1 MTNESKHMKGDRVIW
16 MVVILLSLLSLLAVY
31 SSTGTLAYKYQE
43 GNTIYYMVKHLVI
56 LTFGFV
62 LMYLAHKVKYTY
74 YSRIFQVTLYIAILL
89 LVLTLVFGKDI
100 NDAKRALQLPFG
112 LTFQASDLAKLT
124 LIIYL
129 ARILTRKQDVLHD
142 FKSLFLPVM
151 LPVIVV
157 CGLILPG
164 NLSTA
169 VMLFITSLVLL
180 FIGRTRWL
188 NLLRLVGI
196 AAAAFVIFIGILMLL
211 PKEKQGRLSTWEHR
225 LENYFSGGGASGDQE
240 EDQVVQSKIA
250 VVSGGIFGKMPGNS
264 TQRNFLSHPYSDFIY
279 AIILEEY
286 GLIGGAFVVLLY
298 MILLFRAV
306 RIVTKTPRT
315 FGAFLTIGVAFSL
328 VFQALINMGVAVD
341 LLPVTGQPLP
351 LVSMGGTSIWFTS
364 LSIGIILSV
373 SKEVS
378 QGTPDKDPEEI
389 QEQYATT

>member
-1 MTNESKHMKGDRVIW
+1 MSEELTHIKGDRVIW
-16 MVVILLSLLSLLAVY
+16 MVVVILSLLSLLAVY

-43 GNTIYYMVKHLVI
+43 GNTVYYLIKHMII
-56 LTFGFV
+56 LALGFI

-74 YSRIFQVTLYIAILL
+74 YSRIFQVALYIAIPLL
-89 LVLTLVFGKDI
+89 IVTLFFGKDV
-100 NDAKRALQLPFG
+100 NEAKRALPLPFG

-129 ARILTRKQDVLHD
+129 ARILTKKQEALHD

-151 LPVIVV
+151 LPIILV
-157 CGLILPG
+157 CGLILPS

-180 FIGRTRWL
+180 FIGRVRFL
-188 NLLRLVGI
+188 NLIRFVGI
-196 AAAAFVIFIGILMLL
+196 AVGALVLFICVLLLL
-211 PKEKQGRLSTWEHR
+211 PKEKQGRLETWQHR
-225 LENYFSGGGASGDQE
+225 IETFSGWRQE
-240 EDQVVQSKIA
+240 EDQVTQSKIA
-250 VVSGGIFGKMPGNS
+250 VASGGIFGKMPGNS
-264 TQRNFLSHPYSDFIY
+264 TQRNFLSHPYSDFIF
-279 AIILEEY
+279 AIVLEEY
-286 GLIGGAFVVLLY
+286 GLLGGAFVVLLY

-306 RIVTKTPRT
+306 RIVTKIPRT

-378 QGTPDKDPEEI
+378 KGAKDEEPEEI
-389 QEQYATT
+389 QENYATT

>member
-1 MTNESKHMKGDRVIW
+1 MPSESKHIKGDLVIW

-31 SSTGTLAYKYQE
+31 SSTGTLAYIYQE
-43 GNTIYYMVKHLVI
+43 GNTIYYMVKHFII
-56 LTFGFV
+56 LLLGFL
-62 LMYLAHKVKYTY
+62 LMYVAHKVKYTY
-74 YSRIFQVTLYIAILL
+74 YSRIFQITLYIAILL
-89 LVLTLVFGKDI
+89 LVLTLIFGKDI

-112 LTFQASDLAKLT
+112 LTFQAADLAKLT

-151 LPVIVV
+151 LPILIV

-169 VMLFITSLVLL
+169 VMLFGTSLVLM
-180 FIGRTRWL
+180 FIGRIKWL
-188 NLLRLVGI
+188 NLLKFISISI
-196 AAAAFVIFIGILMLL
+196 AAFIMFIGILMIL
-211 PKEKQGRLSTWEHR
+211 PTERQGRLKTWENR
-225 LENYFSGGGASGDQE
+225 IERFFSGEDQPE
-240 EDQVVQSKIA
+240 DDQVVQSKIA
-250 VVSGGIFGKMPGNS
+250 VVSGGFFGKMPGNS
-264 TQRNFLSHPYSDFIY
+264 SQRNFLSHPYSDFIF

-286 GLIGGAFVVLLY
+286 GLLGGSFVVLLY

-306 RIVTKTPRT
+306 RIVTKIPRT
-315 FGAFLTIGVAFSL
+315 FGAFLTIGVTFSL

-373 SKEVS
+373 SKEVNK
-378 QGTPDKDPEEI
+378 GVPDKEPETI
-389 QEQYATT
+389 QETYATT

>member
-1 MTNESKHMKGDRVIW
+1 MSTENKLLQGDRVIW

-31 SSTGTLAYKYQE
+31 SSTGTLAYQHKE
-43 GNTIYYMVKHLVI
+43 GNTIYYMVKHLII
-56 LTFGFV
+56 LAMGFI
-62 LMYLAHKVKYTY
+62 LMILAHKVKYTY
-74 YSRIFQVTLYIAILL
+74 YSRIFQITLYVAILL
-89 LVLTLVFGKDI
+89 LVITLIFGKDV
-100 NDAKRALQLPFG
+100 NDAKRALELPFG

-129 ARILTRKQDVLHD
+129 ARILTKKQDALHD
-142 FKSLFLPVM
+142 FRSLFLPVM
-151 LPVIVV
+151 VPIIVV

-169 VMLFITSLVLL
+169 VMLFVTSLVLL
-180 FIGRTRWL
+180 FIGRIRWL

-196 AAAAFVIFIGILMLL
+196 AVAAFVIFIGVLMLL
-211 PKEKQGRLSTWEHR
+211 PDSMQGRLKTWENR
-225 LENYFSGGGASGDQE
+225 MDSYFAGGEEEE

-264 TQRNFLSHPYSDFIY
+264 TQRNFLSHPYSDFIF
-279 AIILEEY
+279 AIIIEEY
-286 GLIGGAFVVLLY
+286 GLIGGSFVVLLY

-306 RIVTKTPRT
+306 RIVIKSPRT

-328 VFQALINMGVAVD
+328 VFQALINMGVAVN
-341 LLPVTGQPLP
+341 LLPVTGQTLP

-373 SKEVS
+373 SREVNK
-378 QGTPDKDPEEI
+378 GIPDQEPNEMEE
-389 QEQYATT
+389 QFVTT

>member
-1 MTNESKHMKGDRVIW
+1 MTGENKHMKGDRVIW

-43 GNTIYYMVKHLVI
+43 GNTIYYMVKHMII
-56 LTFGFV
+56 LALGFG

-74 YSRIFQVTLYIAILL
+74 YSRIFQVALYVAILL
-89 LVLTLVFGKDI
+89 LIVTLIFGKDV
-100 NDAKRALQLPFG
+100 NEAKRALQLPFG
-112 LTFQASDLAKLT
+112 LTFQAADLAKLT

-129 ARILTRKQDVLHD
+129 ARELTKKQEVIHE

-151 LPVIVV
+151 LPILVV

-169 VMLFITSLVLL
+169 VMLFVTSLVLL
-180 FIGRTRWL
+180 FIGRIRIL
-188 NLLRLVGI
+188 NLMKLVGI
-196 AAAAFVIFIGILMLL
+196 AIAAFLLFIGVLMLL
-211 PKEKQGRLSTWEHR
+211 PQGSQGRLKTWENR
-225 LENYFSGGGASGDQE
+225 MESFLAGSDQQE
-240 EDQVVQSKIA
+240 DDQVVQSKIA

-264 TQRNFLSHPYSDFIY
+264 TQRNFLSHPYSDFIF

-286 GLIGGAFVVLLY
+286 GLLGGSFVVLLY

-373 SKEVS
+373 SKEVGK
-378 QGTPDKDPEEI
+378 GTVENEPKEPEE
-389 QEQYATT
+389 QYVTA

>member
-1 MTNESKHMKGDRVIW
+1 MSDGLTHMKGDRVIW
-16 MVVILLSLLSLLAVY
+16 MVVVLLSLLSLLAVY

-43 GNTIYYMVKHLVI
+43 GNTIYYMVKHLII
-56 LTFGFV
+56 LSLGFV

-74 YSRIFQVTLYIAILL
+74 YSRIFQIALYIAIPLL
-89 LVLTLVFGKDI
+89 IVTLFLGKDV
-100 NDAKRALQLPFG
+100 NEAKRALPLPFG

-129 ARILTRKQDVLHD
+129 ARILTKKQEALHD

-151 LPVIVV
+151 VPIILV
-157 CGLILPG
+157 CGLILPS

-180 FIGRTRWL
+180 FIGRIRWK
-188 NLLRLVGI
+188 NLFRLMGI
-196 AAAAFVIFIGILMLL
+196 AAGALALFICILLL
-211 PKEKQGRLSTWEHR
+211 MPKEKQGRLETWKHR
-225 LENYFSGGGASGDQE
+225 IESFVSGGGEE

-250 VVSGGIFGKMPGNS
+250 VASGGVIGKMPGNS
-264 TQRNFLSHPYSDFIY
+264 TQRNFLSHPYSDFIF
-279 AIILEEY
+279 AIVLEEY

-306 RIVTKTPRT
+306 RIVTKIPRT

-364 LSIGIILSV
+364 VSIGIILSV
-373 SKEVS
+373 SKEVNK
-378 QGTPDKDPEEI
+378 GAKDEEPEEI
-389 QEQYATT
+389 QEKYATA

>member
-1 MTNESKHMKGDRVIW
+1 MSEELTHIKGDRVIW
-16 MVVILLSLLSLLAVY
+16 MVVVILSLLSLLAVY

-43 GNTIYYMVKHLVI
+43 GNTVYYLIKHMII
-56 LTFGFV
+56 LALGFI

-74 YSRIFQVTLYIAILL
+74 YSRIFQVALYIAIPLL
-89 LVLTLVFGKDI
+89 IVTLFFGKDV
-100 NDAKRALQLPFG
+100 NEAKRALPLPFG

-129 ARILTRKQDVLHD
+129 ARILTKKQGALHD

-151 LPVIVV
+151 LPIILV
-157 CGLILPG
+157 CGLILPS

-169 VMLFITSLVLL
+169 VMLYVTSLVLM
-180 FIGRTRWL
+180 FIGRVRFL
-188 NLLRLVGI
+188 NLIKFVGI
-196 AAAAFVIFIGILMLL
+196 AVGALFLFICVLLLL
-211 PKEKQGRLSTWEHR
+211 PKEKQGRLETWQHR
-225 LENYFSGGGASGDQE
+225 IETFSGGGQE
-240 EDQVVQSKIA
+240 EDQVTQSKIA
-250 VVSGGIFGKMPGNS
+250 VASGGVFGKMPGNS
-264 TQRNFLSHPYSDFIY
+264 TQRNFLSHPYSDFIF

-306 RIVTKTPRT
+306 RIVTKIPRT

-351 LVSMGGTSIWFTS
+351 LISMGGTSIWFTS

-373 SKEVS
+373 SREVS
-378 QGTPDKDPEEI
+378 KGAKDEEPEEI

>member
-1 MTNESKHMKGDRVIW
+1 MPNESKHMKGDRVIW
-16 MVVILLSLLSLLAVY
+16 MVVILLSILSLLAVY

-43 GNTIYYMVKHLVI
+43 GNTIYYMTKHLVI
-56 LTFGFV
+56 LVLGFV

-74 YSRIFQVTLYIAILL
+74 YSRIFQVTLYVAIAL
-89 LVLTLVFGKDI
+89 LVVTLIFGKDI
-100 NDAKRALQLPFG
+100 NGAKRALQLPFG

-129 ARILTRKQDVLHD
+129 ARVLTKKQDVLND
-142 FKSLFLPVM
+142 FRSLFLPVM
-151 LPVIVV
+151 VPIIVV

-169 VMLFITSLVLL
+169 VMLFITCMVLL
-180 FIGRTRWL
+180 FIGRIHWK

-196 AAAAFVIFIGILMLL
+196 AVLAFVLFIGVLMILPPEM
-211 PKEKQGRLSTWEHR
+211 QGRLRTWEHR
-225 LENYFSGGGASGDQE
+225 LESFFTGGGPGGEE
-240 EDQVVQSKIA
+240 EDQVLQSKIA
-250 VVSGGIFGKMPGNS
+250 VVSGGVLGKMPGNS
-264 TQRNFLSHPYSDFIY
+264 TQRNFLSHPYSDFIF

-286 GLIGGAFVVLLY
+286 GLLGGSFVVLLY

-306 RIVTKTPRT
+306 RIVTKSPRT

-373 SKEVS
+373 SREVS
-378 QGTPDKDPEEI
+378 KGNIEEEPEEI
-389 QEQYATT
+389 QEIYATT

>member
-1 MTNESKHMKGDRVIW
+1 MSADNKILQGDRVIW

-43 GNTIYYMVKHLVI
+43 GNTIYYMVKHLII
-56 LTFGFV
+56 LTMGFI
-62 LMYLAHKVKYTY
+62 LMILAHKVKYTY
-74 YSRIFQVTLYIAILL
+74 YSRIFQVTLYVAILL
-89 LVLTLVFGKDI
+89 LVVTLIFGKDI
-100 NDAKRALQLPFG
+100 NDARRALELPFG

-129 ARILTRKQDVLHD
+129 ARILTKKQDALHD

-151 LPVIVV
+151 VPIIVV

-169 VMLFITSLVLL
+169 VMLFVTSLVLL
-180 FIGRTRWL
+180 FIGRIRWL
-188 NLLRLVGI
+188 NILKLIGI
-196 AAAAFVIFIGILMLL
+196 AVAAFIIFIGILLLL
-211 PKEKQGRLSTWEHR
+211 PESKQGRLKTWENR
-225 LENYFSGGGASGDQE
+225 MESYFAGGEEVE

-264 TQRNFLSHPYSDFIY
+264 TQRNFLSHPYSDFIF

-286 GLIGGAFVVLLY
+286 GLIGGSFVVLLY
-298 MILLFRAV
+298 MILLFRSV
-306 RIVTKTPRT
+306 RIVIKSPRT

-373 SKEVS
+373 SREVS
-378 QGTPDKDPEEI
+378 KGAPDQETDEI

>member
-1 MTNESKHMKGDRVIW
+1 MTGENKHMKGDRVIW

-43 GNTIYYMVKHLVI
+43 GNTIYYMVKHMII
-56 LTFGFV
+56 LALGFG

-74 YSRIFQVTLYIAILL
+74 YSRIFQVALYVAILL
-89 LVLTLVFGKDI
+89 LIVTLIFGKDV
-100 NDAKRALQLPFG
+100 NEAKRALQLPFG
-112 LTFQASDLAKLT
+112 LTFQAADLAKLT

-129 ARILTRKQDVLHD
+129 ARELTKKQEVIHE
-142 FKSLFLPVM
+142 FKSLFIPVM
-151 LPVIVV
+151 LPILVV

-169 VMLFITSLVLL
+169 VMLFVTSLVLL
-180 FIGRTRWL
+180 FIGRIRIL
-188 NLLRLVGI
+188 NLMKLVGI
-196 AAAAFVIFIGILMLL
+196 AIAAFLLFIGVLMLL
-211 PKEKQGRLSTWEHR
+211 PQGSQGRLKTWENR
-225 LENYFSGGGASGDQE
+225 MESFLAGSDQQE
-240 EDQVVQSKIA
+240 DDQVVQSKIA

-264 TQRNFLSHPYSDFIY
+264 TQRNFLSHPYSDFIF

-286 GLIGGAFVVLLY
+286 GLLGGSFVVLLY

-373 SKEVS
+373 SKEVGK
-378 QGTPDKDPEEI
+378 GTVENEPKEPEE
-389 QEQYATT
+389 QYVTA

>member
-1 MTNESKHMKGDRVIW
+1 MPTENKLLQGDRVIW

-31 SSTGTLAYKYQE
+31 SSTGTLSYKYQE
-43 GNTIYYMVKHLVI
+43 GNTIYYMVKHLII
-56 LTFGFV
+56 LAMGFV
-62 LMYLAHKVKYTY
+62 LMILAHKVKYTY
-74 YSRIFQVTLYIAILL
+74 YSRIFQITLYVAILL
-89 LVLTLVFGKDI
+89 LVITLIFGKDV
-100 NDAKRALQLPFG
+100 NDAKRALELPFG

-129 ARILTRKQDVLHD
+129 ARILTKKQDDLHD

-151 LPVIVV
+151 VPIIVV

-169 VMLFITSLVLL
+169 VMLFVTCFVLL
-180 FIGRTRWL
+180 FIGRIRWL
-188 NLLRLVGI
+188 NLLRLIGI
-196 AAAAFVIFIGILMLL
+196 AVAAFIIFIGVLMLL
-211 PKEKQGRLSTWEHR
+211 PEHMQGRLKTWENR
-225 LENYFSGGGASGDQE
+225 MESYFAGGAEEE

-250 VVSGGIFGKMPGNS
+250 VVSGGILGKMPGNS
-264 TQRNFLSHPYSDFIY
+264 TQRNFLSHPYSDFIF
-279 AIILEEY
+279 AIIIEEY
-286 GLIGGAFVVLLY
+286 GLLGGSFVVLLY

-306 RIVTKTPRT
+306 RIVIKSPRT

-328 VFQALINMGVAVD
+328 VFQALINMGVAVN

-373 SKEVS
+373 SREVS
-378 QGTPDKDPEEI
+378 KGIPD
-389 QEQYATT
+389 QEPNDIE

>member
-1 MTNESKHMKGDRVIW
+1 MTGENKHMKGDRVIW

-43 GNTIYYMVKHLVI
+43 GNTIYYMVKHMII
-56 LTFGFV
+56 LALGFG

-74 YSRIFQVTLYIAILL
+74 YSRIFQVALYVAILL
-89 LVLTLVFGKDI
+89 LIVTLIFGKDV
-100 NDAKRALQLPFG
+100 NEAKRALQLPFG
-112 LTFQASDLAKLT
+112 LTFQAADLAKLT

-129 ARILTRKQDVLHD
+129 ARELTKKQEVIHE
-142 FKSLFLPVM
+142 FKSLFIPVM
-151 LPVIVV
+151 LPILVV

-169 VMLFITSLVLL
+169 VMLFVTSLVLL
-180 FIGRTRWL
+180 FIGRIRIL
-188 NLLRLVGI
+188 NLMKLVGI
-196 AAAAFVIFIGILMLL
+196 AAAAFLLFIGILMLL
-211 PKEKQGRLSTWEHR
+211 PQGSQGRLKTWENR
-225 LENYFSGGGASGDQE
+225 MESFLAGADQE
-240 EDQVVQSKIA
+240 EDDQVVQSKIA

-264 TQRNFLSHPYSDFIY
+264 TQRNFLSHPYSDFIF

-286 GLIGGAFVVLLY
+286 GLLGGSFVVLLY

-373 SKEVS
+373 SKEVGK
-378 QGTPDKDPEEI
+378 GTVENEPKEPEE
-389 QEQYATT
+389 QYVTA

>member
-1 MTNESKHMKGDRVIW
+1 MSNENTHIKGDRVIW

-43 GNTIYYMVKHLVI
+43 GNTIYYMVKHLII
-56 LTFGFV
+56 LMLGFA

-89 LVLTLVFGKDI
+89 LIVTLIFGKDI
-100 NDAKRALQLPFG
+100 NGAKRALQLPFG
-112 LTFQASDLAKLT
+112 LTFQAADLAKLT

-129 ARILTRKQDVLHD
+129 ARILTKKQDALQD

-151 LPVIVV
+151 VPIIVI

-169 VMLFITSLVLL
+169 AMLFITCIVLL
-180 FIGRTRWL
+180 FIGRIRWL
-188 NLLRLVGI
+188 NLLRLIGI
-196 AAAAFVIFIGILMLL
+196 ATAAFLIFIGILMLL
-211 PKEKQGRLSTWEHR
+211 PQEKQGRLGTWEHR
-225 LENYFSGGGASGDQE
+225 IDSFFSGGDQGE
-240 EDQVVQSKIA
+240 EDQVIQSKIA
-250 VVSGGIFGKMPGNS
+250 VVSGGVFGKMPGNS
-264 TQRNFLSHPYSDFIY
+264 TQRNFLSHPYSDFIF

-306 RIVTKTPRT
+306 RIVTKIPRT

-373 SKEVS
+373 SKEVNK
-378 QGTPDKDPEEI
+378 GVPNEEPEEI
-389 QEQYATT
+389 QEKYATA